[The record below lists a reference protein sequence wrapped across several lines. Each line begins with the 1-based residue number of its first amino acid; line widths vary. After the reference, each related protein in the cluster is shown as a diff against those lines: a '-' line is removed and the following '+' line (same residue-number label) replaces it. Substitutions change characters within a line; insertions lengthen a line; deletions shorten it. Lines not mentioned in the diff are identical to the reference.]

1 MKKEG
6 PFSMSQALELLH
18 GELFRELEGYMFA
31 QNRDKWRHWRA
42 VFHHAR
48 VKSLYHWT
56 TILISLVL
64 TVALFVAYGFSN
76 DKGSSDSVWLV
87 VEGSMI
93 LACVLFNVFLAVHT
107 CEYERSEFVQL
118 LRHILDQLSVCMKY
132 NTWNKAY
139 FPRLDA
145 PFSPCCSLQW
155 TMRDDQV
162 YNIPVLLLVKGD
174 IILLRPGHKAPAQC
188 SLQHDGLGEDA
199 EDLLL
204 EENEIFAPDSG
215 KHGEVFTQPKGRQ
228 PRKPARFLLLDTPA
242 TTLVRQILSDCK
254 RPASTIEH
262 EKFLIMTHWIE
273 RRIIPVVCVV
283 MLVVNILRY
292 IYLGGHVGHWTDMII
307 LLQVQAIVPLVPLIV
322 PLMYLLINFYGQA
335 RVFAAF
341 EAEKGTKSLGD
352 DSFDSDSSISADEAR
367 VDLPWPH
374 VLEWFRNILLG
385 RVHVT
390 TRNVNVTHILGSV
403 TSLCCVDK
411 KGILSYPNPT
421 PEKIFFLHREH
432 AESGTSVTHSESK
445 HATDKPKP
453 AGKFVDHAV
462 KSTCVEV
469 LDVTSDPK
477 NSFAVLFD
485 DPSWKQHM
493 NSLKPLGLTILA
505 NTCNLNTAQWYS
517 QFTDHVACAGLENEE
532 TVAVINRRCLCA
544 LAREMGFSTNALNI
558 FYQERTL
565 GVYQQVS
572 AEMTTKER
580 LQRAKSFIQHKIPM
594 PNMVS
599 IILREK
605 LSGACQMLSQGTADI
620 LLAHCTDFWDGED
633 LAPLT
638 TSDRKKILDFYHRT
652 SIGSYCTAFSYCP
665 LRQRL
670 LTGLEDVYIELPDDT
685 QRSNLHGSLS
695 SIDEDQDLL
704 CDPVGGRGS
713 WELPRSFSAD
723 SLTEAANIGSLE
735 DVPTLVQA
743 HNSQVFIGMVTMQ
756 YQARL
761 DFIQLIDKLEGACI
775 RFVHFSQE
783 NEVRSRVFAEKMG
796 LEAGWNCHI
805 SLRSERQ
812 YLSATSANV
821 SVHEVPQ
828 DEMQSQTCSG
838 NPVSRNK
845 DTAAGDTEDSLQASQ
860 RKISTSAPSVVH
872 LGSSQ
877 VKFEPKVQTA
887 IVSPRRLRRE
897 AAEDYHTA
905 TTEEILLLN
914 TKQGEYEDE
923 ALLSGGEYSWM
934 GEEEELSRHASSY
947 ITENTEDSLAF
958 DNRAKLPRG
967 IENIR
972 PHLSSIDNVPLLVN
986 LFTDCSPETTGE
998 MIQIMQEHGEVVL
1011 CVGSSANTQNTP
1023 LFLRADCSLAL
1034 EPLCP
1039 QVCLQQPPPSL
1050 LWDQDFPTPLQLAS
1064 SFISVICP
1072 IIINKDGNISL
1083 IHLIA
1088 EARNQLMCLR
1098 NCFYFMLCCSLSV
1111 TGGQLVSSVVQL
1123 PTLLPPQ
1130 HLLWLVL
1137 IVIPLLGLTMMG
1149 NPVDHRVMSLAT
1161 SKNNSHLSNEMIVRF
1176 TVYYVLRFGLPVA
1189 VALICYGLTLHSYC
1203 QTLAHTHSHT
1213 NCAVFDFRSETL
1225 SDERPWVEAY
1235 SGGLVLAQNIF
1246 IFLLVLYFEIISLSF
1261 IHWKDH
1267 LWQQCPATN
1276 RLWLTITPLL
1286 LCGQAIFCV
1295 CDTYVRSGEVQYTM
1309 SLSDLHPAVWAL
1321 GLSFPLIMIVINE
1334 LVKHREIKVAV
1345 RYQKRARLNFGT
1357 KLGMNSPF

>member
-31 QNRDKWRHWRA
+31 QN
-42 VFHHAR
+42 
-48 VKSLYHWT
+48 L
-56 TILISLVL
+56 
-64 TVALFVAYGFSN
+64 
-76 DKGSSDSVWLV
+76 
-87 VEGSMI
+87 
-93 LACVLFNVFLAVHT
+93 
-107 CEYERSEFVQL
+107 
-118 LRHILDQLSVCMKY
+118 CMKY

-385 RVHVT
+385 R
-390 TRNVNVTHILGSV
+390 
-403 TSLCCVDK
+403 SLCCVDK

-469 LDVTSDPK
+469 LD
-477 NSFAVLFD
+477 
-485 DPSWKQHM
+485 
-493 NSLKPLGLTILA
+493 GLTILA

-670 LTGLEDVYIELPDDT
+670 LTGLEDV
-685 QRSNLHGSLS
+685 
-695 SIDEDQDLL
+695 DEDQDLL

-783 NEVRSRVFAEKMG
+783 NEVRSR
-796 LEAGWNCHI
+796 
-805 SLRSERQ
+805 
-812 YLSATSANV
+812 
-821 SVHEVPQ
+821 

-1023 LFLRADCSLAL
+1023 LFLRADCS
-1034 EPLCP
+1034 
-1039 QVCLQQPPPSL
+1039 
-1050 LWDQDFPTPLQLAS
+1050 
-1064 SFISVICP
+1064 VICP

-1213 NCAVFDFRSETL
+1213 NCAVFDFRDHITKFYPLEGPPVAAMSRHQQTL
-1225 SDERPWVEAY
+1225 ANYHTSTGCSQISKKSKAELWNKAWNEF
-1235 SGGLVLAQNIF
+1235 SILM
-1246 IFLLVLYFEIISLSF
+1246 EIILYSCGCFLSV
-1261 IHWKDH
+1261 
-1267 LWQQCPATN
+1267 L
-1276 RLWLTITPLL
+1276 
-1286 LCGQAIFCV
+1286 
-1295 CDTYVRSGEVQYTM
+1295 M
-1309 SLSDLHPAVWAL
+1309 
-1321 GLSFPLIMIVINE
+1321 
-1334 LVKHREIKVAV
+1334 
-1345 RYQKRARLNFGT
+1345 
-1357 KLGMNSPF
+1357 